1 MTVEI
6 FLVLLTVFATV
17 TSLVTEAVKKVLD
30 SAKVTYASN
39 ILVLCSAAV
48 VGGFG
53 TTAFYLLTGQA
64 FGSVEVVCIF
74 LMICAN
80 WLGSMIG
87 YDKTKQAITQIM
99 AQFKKG
105 SA

>member
-6 FLVLLTVFATV
+6 FLILLTVFATV

-39 ILVLCSAAV
+39 ILVLCSSAV
-48 VGGFG
+48 VGGCG
-53 TTAFYLLTGQA
+53 TTAFYLLNGYS
-64 FGSVEVVCIF
+64 FGSFEIVCIL
-74 LMICAN
+74 LMVCAN

-87 YDKTKQAITQIM
+87 YDKVKQAITQII
-99 AQFKKG
+99 AQFKRH
-105 SA
+105 